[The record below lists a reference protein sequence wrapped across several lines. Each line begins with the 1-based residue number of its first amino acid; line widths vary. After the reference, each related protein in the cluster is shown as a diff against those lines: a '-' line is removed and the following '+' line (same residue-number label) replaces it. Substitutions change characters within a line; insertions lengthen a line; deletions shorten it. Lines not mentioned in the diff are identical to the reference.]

1 MFYFVI
7 LTYLPNE
14 PCFTLPDLRSSQMIY
29 VLPRHMYV
37 SPPINHVLSRHI
49 YGSPQMNLTLFTV
62 HFSTPPMN
70 HILPNPINGTPQ
82 CILFYVTRLY
92 THLPNESHFTLQY
105 LRFSPM
111 NNVLPCRIYV
121 PP

>member
-49 YGSPQMNLTLFTV
+49 YGSPQMN
-62 HFSTPPMN
+62 
-70 HILPNPINGTPQ
+70 HILPNPIYGT
-82 CILFYVTRLY
+82 FLY
-92 THLPNESHFTLQY
+92 STNEPYFT
-105 LRFSPM
+105 
-111 NNVLPCRIYV
+111 
-121 PP
+121 